1 MEIIPILFR
10 SSRIYLKKF
19 AKFNGELIETL
30 AFRYGSQSYRILEKS
45 KPEEE
50 FYILQN
56 GVKFYES
63 EVKFITNREDIRFAT
78 EFFFRRSG
86 VGVPGLLEEQEMNR
100 LFRSLGRH
108 LGWNQN
114 QIRQEI

>member
-1 MEIIPILFR
+1 M
-10 SSRIYLKKF
+10 
-19 AKFNGELIETL
+19 IETL

-45 KPEEE
+45 KLEEE

-56 GVKFYES
+56 GEKFYES

-78 EFFFRRSG
+78 DFFFRRSG

-114 QIRQEI
+114 QIRQEIKTVKDRYKIY